1 MKKINDEETLKK
13 AFQIMDVNQSGSIQ
27 KNLIIVLLRY
37 SGFSIADAQN
47 IIRQMTTKTGSST
60 VGMKEFV
67 RFFMKT
73 TKYKI
78 NVK

>member
-1 MKKINDEETLKK
+1 MKKLNDEETLKK
-13 AFQIMDVNQSGSIQ
+13 AFQIMDVNKSGSIQ

-47 IIRQMTTKTGSST
+47 IIKQMTLKTGSNT
-60 VGMKEFV
+60 IGMREFV
-67 RFFMKT
+67 RYFLRT